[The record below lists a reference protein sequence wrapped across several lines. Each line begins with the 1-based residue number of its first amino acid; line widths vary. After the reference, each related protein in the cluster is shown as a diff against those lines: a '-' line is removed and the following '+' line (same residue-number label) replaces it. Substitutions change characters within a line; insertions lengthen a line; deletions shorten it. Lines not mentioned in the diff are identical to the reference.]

1 MCSDL
6 AFAVDGVA
14 LSESIVASV
23 DVATSS
29 RTEPSV
35 ASKQMHRGGRR
46 RLFPIYIS
54 DSGCSRFP

>member
-29 RTEPSV
+29 RAEPSV
-35 ASKQMHRGGRR
+35 ASDKCTEGGS